1 LYGNDPTMGGQPAP
15 EPADDEDPWQMVME
29 AVRAAVQADGQVT
42 AQEELIA
49 EQITT
54 LIAKLRAGREKE
66 EQAALG
72 GGPATQYLKRASG
85 A

>member
-15 EPADDEDPWQMVME
+15 EPDDEDPWQMVME

-72 GGPATQYLKRASG
+72 GGPATNYLRRASSG